1 MNKTSTDKYSKYSN
15 IYLLRQVIPNI
26 NDTFTIHIV

>member
-1 MNKTSTDKYSKYSN
+1 MTKTSTDKYSN
-15 IYLLRQVIPNI
+15 IYILRQVIPNI